1 LTNFADFWKQSYDEM
16 MDVCVP
22 TRFGWF
28 NEKLMPHDRPQLVL
42 HSMLASRVLFSLR
55 ESDQEMDGTT
65 LQMSAFHPVQY
76 NQRHSAS
83 VGHD

>member
-1 LTNFADFWKQSYDEM
+1 MTAIIFVSIVNILIMSVVPQSYDEM
-16 MDVCVP
+16 MDV
-22 TRFGWF
+22 
-28 NEKLMPHDRPQLVL
+28 PQLVL

-65 LQMSAFHPVQY
+65 LQMSAFHPVQH

-83 VGHD
+83 VGLD